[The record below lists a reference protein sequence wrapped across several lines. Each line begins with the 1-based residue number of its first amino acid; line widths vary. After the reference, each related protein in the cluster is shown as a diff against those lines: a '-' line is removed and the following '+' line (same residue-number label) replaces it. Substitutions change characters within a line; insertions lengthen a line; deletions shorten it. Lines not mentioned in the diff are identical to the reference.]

1 MDQKIL
7 SLAAEKTADG
17 LQEFLQTLKDD
28 DVSIGKQ
35 VLPKADA
42 RHDDRC
48 KGDMLELILPLH
60 LLPTLL
66 RRQGFIW

>member
-17 LQEFLQTLKDD
+17 LQEFLQTVKED
-28 DVSIGKQ
+28 DVSIEKQ

-48 KGDMLELILPLH
+48 KGRVRINSATSSVPRS
-60 LLPTLL
+60 P
-66 RRQGFIW
+66 

>member
-17 LQEFLQTLKDD
+17 LQEFLQILKDD

-48 KGDMLELILPLH
+48 KGHVRINSATSSIPH
-60 LLPTLL
+60 SP
-66 RRQGFIW
+66 